1 MTRDNQTPSQRRE
14 SIVAE
19 PYAWPGGYPKYA
31 VLADGEALCAKCC
44 ETEAEHIDA
53 ADIGDDWRIEA
64 IDINWEDENLHCC
77 HCNNLIE
84 CAYPST

>member
-1 MTRDNQTPSQRRE
+1 MTRDNLNPSQRRE

-19 PYAWPGGYPKYA
+19 PYAWPGGYPKFA
-31 VLADGEALCAKCC
+31 VLADGETLCAKCC
-44 ETEAEHIDA
+44 ETEKDHLEDY
-53 ADIGDDWRIEA
+53 DMGDDHIIA
-64 IDINWEDENLHCC
+64 GIDINWEDESLHCC

>member
-44 ETEAEHIDA
+44 ETEKDHLEDY
-53 ADIGDDWRIEA
+53 DMGDDHIIA
-64 IDINWEDENLHCC
+64 GIDINWEDENLHCC